1 MRIGFDATPISPGKS
16 GIGYHVEFLVR
27 ALAELDGIDEIL
39 LFSNRRPVFDGPPP
53 ARTRWIER
61 GGFPKRAPWMHLILP
76 LLIEREKPDVVHY
89 VNFNAP
95 ILHPHPFVVTFH
107 DMVLYRHPEFF
118 TWKKRILTRSL
129 MPHVARRAGAI
140 ITVTEAMR
148 AEIVGILGVPKEK
161 VSVVPP
167 APGEIFAPVADPA
180 LREDVARRHGLDG
193 PYVLT
198 VATLEPRKNLAGLLR
213 AFDLLI
219 SQTGLPHRLAVA
231 GGKGWMYT
239 PILGTIRSLEHADR
253 VRVLDYV
260 PLPDLPALY
269 TGADLMVFPSFYEGF
284 GMPPVEAMRC
294 ATPVVV
300 SDIPALREVTG
311 DASVQV
317 DPRSIESIAGGMRR
331 VLTDPAMAGQMRRR
345 GSQVAARYTWPKAA
359 RLSLEVY
366 RRVLAASR

>member
-27 ALAELDGIDEIL
+27 ALAELEGVEEIL
-39 LFSNRRPVFDGPPP
+39 LFSNRRPAFDGPPP

-61 GGFPKRAPWMHLILP
+61 GIFPKRAPWMHLILP
-76 LLIEREKPDVVHY
+76 RLIAREKPDLVHY

-95 ILHPHPFVVTFH
+95 VLHPHRFVVTFH

-129 MPHVARRAGAI
+129 MPHVARRAAAI

-148 AEIVGILGVPKEK
+148 AEIGAILGIPLEK
-161 VSVVPP
+161 ISVVPP
-167 APGEIFAPVADPA
+167 APGAIFEPVTDPD
-180 LREDVARRHGLDG
+180 RRSEVARRHGLDG
-193 PYVLT
+193 PYILS

-219 SQTGLPHRLAVA
+219 SRTNLPHRLAVA

-239 PILGTIRSLEHADR
+239 PVLETMRSLQHADR
-253 VRVLDYV
+253 VRLLDYV
-260 PLPDLPALY
+260 ALSDLPALY
-269 TGADLMVFPSFYEGF
+269 SGADLMVFPSFYEGF

-294 ATPVVV
+294 GTPVVV

-311 DASVQV
+311 DASVGV
-317 DPRSIESIAGGMRR
+317 DPRSIESIADGIDR
-331 VLTDPAMAGQMRRR
+331 VLADPALAERMRARGAQIAG
-345 GSQVAARYTWPKAA
+345 RYTWARAA

-366 RRVLAASR
+366 RRVVGTR